1 MQAYYEI
8 ETEIPIDHQLHLK
21 LPDDIPAG
29 HAKIAVIYDI
39 PDKSADKAE
48 QMAAFLKALPDEPE
62 EPGLS
67 REAINDYLR
76 QERQSW
82 D

>member
-8 ETEIPIDHQLHLK
+8 ETEIPLNHQLHLK
-21 LPDDIPAG
+21 LPDNIPAG
-29 HAKIAVIYDI
+29 HAKIAVIYDV
-39 PDKSADKAE
+39 PDKSTTKAE

-62 EPGLS
+62 EAGLS
-67 REAINDYLR
+67 REAIDDYLR
-76 QERQSW
+76 HERQSW

>member
-8 ETEIPIDHQLHLK
+8 ETQIPQNHQLRLL
-21 LPDDIPAG
+21 LPDTIPVG
-29 HAKIAVIYDI
+29 HAKIAIIYELPEVTENKI
-39 PDKSADKAE
+39 IK
-48 QMAAFLKALPDEPE
+48 MAAFLNGLPDESE

-67 REAINDYLR
+67 REAINDSIK

>member
-8 ETEIPIDHQLHLK
+8 ETQIPPNHQLKLL
-21 LPDDIPAG
+21 LPDTIPAG
-29 HAKIAVIYDI
+29 YAKIAIIYELPEI
-39 PDKSADKAE
+39 KPTPAAK
-48 QMAAFLKALPDEPE
+48 MAAFLDTLPDQADGI
-62 EPGLS
+62 GLS
-67 REAINDYLR
+67 REAINDYMQ